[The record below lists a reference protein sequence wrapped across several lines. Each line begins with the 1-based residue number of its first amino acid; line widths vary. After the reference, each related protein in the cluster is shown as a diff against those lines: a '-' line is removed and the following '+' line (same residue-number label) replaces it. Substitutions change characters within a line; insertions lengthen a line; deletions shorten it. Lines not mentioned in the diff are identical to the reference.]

1 MPFTGR
7 CPNRADCLLS
17 FRNELITVPD
27 DAPLLCPEC
36 KTALIPAPPAGSR
49 TARKVIPLF
58 ILGGI
63 SGLVIMGAGAVYIQV
78 MRLKQAA
85 PAGQI
90 GTSFEQAQIAA
101 EHGEFLPS
109 RHMPAIVASPTPD
122 TSGTMD
128 AGAQYEDPKP
138 SPQPGS

>member
-1 MPFTGR
+1 MPLTGR
-7 CPNRADCLLS
+7 CPNRADCLLA
-17 FRNELITVPD
+17 FRNEMITVPD
-27 DAPLLCPEC
+27 DAPFVCPEC
-36 KTALIPAPPAGSR
+36 KTALLPAATTGGR
-49 TARKVIPLF
+49 AARRVIPLF

-63 SGLVIMGAGAVYIQV
+63 AGLVISGAGAVYIQV
-78 MRLKQAA
+78 LKLKQGV

-109 RHMPAIVASPTPD
+109 RHMPSVAASPTPD

-128 AGAQYEDPKP
+128 AGAQYEVPSP
-138 SPQPGS
+138 SPQAGQ